1 MKKIIVI
8 NEEIDEKEIEDDYQ
22 NLELNEYEEEKEF

>member
-8 NEEIDEKEIEDDYQ
+8 NEEIDEKEIEDDCQ